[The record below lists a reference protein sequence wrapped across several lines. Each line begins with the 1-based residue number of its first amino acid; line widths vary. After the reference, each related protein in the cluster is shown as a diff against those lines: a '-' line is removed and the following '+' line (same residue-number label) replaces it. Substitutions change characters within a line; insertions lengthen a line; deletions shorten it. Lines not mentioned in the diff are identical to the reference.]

1 VRLLRIDA
9 TSRED
14 IQAEAE
20 RMCTEDF
27 KIELAGLHAL
37 PVEVGEF
44 RGVHGAATFANRASW
59 SQERPNAGRTAEW
72 RGGGLEQARR
82 RVAIVGAIN
91 VLAAPCRSG

>member
-1 VRLLRIDA
+1 VARNDAAPLHRTVLVVNPKHGSAADDVVNLFLLVRLLRFDA
-9 TSRED
+9 NSLKD

-59 SQERPNAGRTAEW
+59 S
-72 RGGGLEQARR
+72 
-82 RVAIVGAIN
+82 
-91 VLAAPCRSG
+91 